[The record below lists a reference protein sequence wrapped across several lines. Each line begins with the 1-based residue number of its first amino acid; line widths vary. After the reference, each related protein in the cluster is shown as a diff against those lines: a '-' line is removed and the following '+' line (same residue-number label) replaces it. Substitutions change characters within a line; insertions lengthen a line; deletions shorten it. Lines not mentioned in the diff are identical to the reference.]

1 MLPLI
6 EYNVT
11 AIVCLISAVII
22 QRIFIKELR
31 RGAIK
36 EEIEGIKWFGLAIFV
51 WGLGAFIN
59 VIGIT
64 LLGWEPSSK
73 YLIYV
78 GVIISLA
85 NSLFILLSLQSIEHN
100 SKRALIVRIVQRF
113 TTREFVVV
121 YCGVLTMIAFVFIA
135 ASFSN
140 SAISNNFIWLVDIP
154 ISVIVAL
161 SLLFELNKAF
171 KSRHMQFMY
180 LPTFTLFSLIII
192 AVLQRVIPQDRV
204 ISIVDQE
211 FWSLMGAITAISF
224 KFLFIFLFSI
234 LLYSWKFLSENEQQE
249 SKVKTLTAQNKN
261 LHSKLEHLELAS
273 DSHLDTIKTLKK
285 ELSSLK
291 ETQKIVLSERQNEVL
306 AYLAHYG
313 TTKSYGE
320 IAEIMNIS
328 VDGFQTHIYQVKK
341 ILNISGNAGKE
352 QLIAY
357 AVAQDLTINLDEN
370 TTT

>member
-6 EYNVT
+6 ENNVT

-31 RGAIK
+31 RGTDK
-36 EEIEGIKWFGLAIFV
+36 EEIEGIKWFGLAIFF

-59 VIGIT
+59 VLCIT
-64 LLGWEPSSK
+64 LFNWETSNK
-73 YLIYV
+73 ILIYL

-85 NSLFILLSLQSIEHN
+85 NSLFILLSLQSIEHD
-100 SKRALIVRIVQRF
+100 SKRSLIVRVVQRF
-113 TTREFVVV
+113 STREFVGL
-121 YCGVLTMIAFVFIA
+121 YCAVLGMIAFVFVA
-135 ASFSN
+135 ASYSN
-140 SAISNNFIWLVDIP
+140 SAISNNFIWLIDIP
-154 ISVIVAL
+154 ISVFVAL
-161 SLLFELNKAF
+161 SLFFELNKAF
-171 KSRHMQFMY
+171 KSRQMQFMY
-180 LPTFTLFSLIII
+180 LPTFALFTLIMI
-192 AVLQRVIPQDRV
+192 AVLQRIIPQDRV
-204 ISIVDQE
+204 VAIVDQE
-211 FWSLMGAITAISF
+211 FWSLMGTITAISF

-249 SKVKTLTAQNKN
+249 SQVNRLTAENKA
-261 LHSKLEHLELAS
+261 LYSKLDHFEIAS
-273 DSHLDTIKTLKK
+273 ESHLDTIKTIKK
-285 ELSSLK
+285 EITGLR
-291 ETQKIVLSERQNEVL
+291 EAQKTVLSERQKEVL

-352 QLIAY
+352 QLITY
-357 AVAQDLTINLDEN
+357 ALVQNLRINLDQN
-370 TTT
+370 PAT